1 MKEKFGISDI
11 MKQHICQ
18 KLAQLETEL
27 QIRILYACESGSR
40 GWGFASTN
48 SDYDVRFIY
57 VHTPSW
63 YLRVDPSRDVIEL
76 PISNELDICGWE
88 LRKTLGLLKRANPT
102 LMEWA
107 DSPVIYYEDVE
118 FMAAL
123 RALLPDY
130 FSNNRARYHYLSMAK
145 KNFRGYLQGEKIRLK
160 KYLYVLRP
168 LLAVRW
174 IEAGKGVPPMRF
186 DTLLAGTVTD
196 AALMQEIQT
205 LLAIKRNADET
216 EYGPRFKRIHNFICR
231 ELDDSV
237 TRCELKDKKH
247 LPDTELDLLLMHTV
261 LHNNHKE
268 EGEYLLKNG

>member
-1 MKEKFGISDI
+1 MKEKFGVSNT

-18 KLAQLETEL
+18 KLAQLETEQ

-63 YLRVDPSRDVIEL
+63 YLRVDPPRDVIEL
-76 PISNELDICGWE
+76 PISDELDICGWE

-102 LMEWA
+102 LMEWT
-107 DSPVIYYEDVE
+107 DSPVVYHEDTE
-118 FMAAL
+118 FMTAL

-130 FSNNRARYHYLSMAK
+130 FSNNKARYHYLSMAK

-174 IEAGKGVPPMRF
+174 IEAGKGVPPMCF
-186 DTLLAGTVTD
+186 DVLLAETVKD
-196 AALMQEIQT
+196 ATLMQEIQT

-216 EYGPRFKRIHNFICR
+216 DYGPRFKHIHNFIRR
-231 ELDDSV
+231 ELDHSF
-237 TRCELKDKKH
+237 TRRELKKDEKL
-247 LPDTELDLLLMHTV
+247 LPDTKLDLLLMSTV
-261 LHNNHKE
+261 LGNNKE
-268 EGEYLLKNG
+268 HVC